1 MSRKIIKNA
10 NIVCLFAT
18 IVSTVYCEPPEAL
31 VGAALARDNEF
42 PYLVSIR
49 INDNLH
55 CGGCIIGPYHILTAA
70 HCVVPLINTDP
81 DDVTIVTSTNSLYSG
96 GQVYGPSLYI
106 RHHNFNSKDPWSN
119 DIGII
124 KLSSP
129 IQFNDRA
136 KPIALPTQPPPT
148 NTNALIGAWGATSS
162 YPRKA
167 SPLLRKL
174 NLKILS
180 QKECQNY
187 FKTITI
193 KSSQICTLVQ
203 KNVGT
208 CSGDSGSPLAY
219 NNQVIGIVSG
229 GIPCAHGIPDIFT
242 SVYEHL
248 DFVKNALTL

>member
-1 MSRKIIKNA
+1 MARKNIKKAIIA
-10 NIVCLFAT
+10 CLFAT

-31 VGAALARDNEF
+31 VGASLARDNEF

-70 HCVVPLINTDP
+70 HCVVPLVDIDP
-81 DDVTIVTSTNSLYSG
+81 DDVTIVTGTNNLYSG
-96 GQVYGPSLYI
+96 GQVYKPSLYL
-106 RHHNFNSKDPWSN
+106 RHHDFDANNAWYN

-124 KLSSP
+124 KLADP
-129 IQFNDRA
+129 IEFNDRA
-136 KPIALPTQPPPT
+136 QPIALPTQQPPV
-148 NTNALIGAWGATSS
+148 NTNAIIGAWGATST
-162 YPRKA
+162 YPRRA

-180 QKECQNY
+180 QNECQNY
-187 FKTITI
+187 FSNINI

-219 NNQVIGIVSG
+219 NNQVIGVVSG
-229 GIPCAHGIPDIFT
+229 GIPCARGMPDIFT
-242 SVYEHL
+242 NVYSYL
-248 DFVKNALTL
+248 NFIQYAMTL